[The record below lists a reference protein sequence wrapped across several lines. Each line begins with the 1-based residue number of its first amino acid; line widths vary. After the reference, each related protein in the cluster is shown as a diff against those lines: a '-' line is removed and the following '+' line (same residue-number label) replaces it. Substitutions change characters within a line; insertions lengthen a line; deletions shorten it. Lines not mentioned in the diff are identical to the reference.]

1 MRKFTL
7 SLLFAA
13 LALSLFAGERFPD
26 GAPID
31 KWFAKSRKVNIADLG
46 ERYVITDYGVVD
58 DSTKVQTALLQA
70 VIDRAAERGGGVVVV
85 PKGVYQSGALFF
97 KPNTHLHIE
106 QGGKL
111 KGSDDIADFPI
122 LDTRI
127 EGRSVKY
134 FAALVNADNADGFT
148 ISGDGIIDGNGLR
161 YWRAFW
167 LRREWNP
174 QCTNMDEQRP
184 RLVYVSNSCDVQI
197 EDVTLQNSPFWTC
210 HLYRCER
217 VKILDA
223 TIIAPFEPVKAPSS
237 DAIDIDVCRDVLVKG
252 CYMSVNDDA
261 IALKGGKGPY
271 ADKAPENGSNER
283 IIIEDCTF
291 GRCHSCLTCGS
302 ESIHNRNVLM
312 RRIKIDR
319 ADRLLWLKMRPDTPQ
334 NYEYITVEHITGN
347 VASFL
352 YIHPWTQF
360 FDLQGRED
368 MPMSY
373 GRNITMRD
381 CDVDCKTFFNVRRAD
396 DQYCLEDFRFE
407 NLKILSERV
416 ECDRSQVDGFE
427 WENVDVIKVS
437 NNL

>member
-1 MRKFTL
+1 MRKFIL
-7 SLLFAA
+7 ISLFVALASTLFAE
-13 LALSLFAGERFPD
+13 ERFPD
-26 GAPID
+26 GTPIND
-31 KWFAKSRKVNIADLG
+31 WFTMNNKVDVANLG
-46 ERYVITDYGVVD
+46 ERFVITDYGVVN
-58 DSTKVQTALLQA
+58 DSIIVQTALLQA
-70 VIDRAAERGGGVVVV
+70 VIDRAAVNGGVVVI
-85 PKGVYQSGALFF
+85 PEGVYLSGALFF
-97 KPNTHLHIE
+97 KPKTHLLVE
-106 QGGKL
+106 QGGRL
-111 KGSDDIADFPI
+111 KGSDDIADYPI

-134 FAALVNADNADGFT
+134 FAALINADNADGFT
-148 ISGDGIIDGNGLR
+148 ISGKGTIDGNGMR
-161 YWRAFW
+161 FWRAFW
-167 LRREWNP
+167 LRREWNL

-184 RLVYVSNSCDVQI
+184 RLVYVSNSRDVQI
-197 EDVTLQNSPFWTC
+197 EDVTMQNSPFWTC

-223 TIIAPFEPVKAPSS
+223 TIVAPFEPVKAPSS

-271 ADKAPENGSNER
+271 ADMAPENGGNEH
-283 IIIEDCTF
+283 ILIEDCTF

-312 RRIKIDR
+312 RRIRVDK

-347 VASFL
+347 VESFL

-360 FDLQGRED
+360 FDLMGRED

-373 GRNITMRD
+373 GRNITMRE
-381 CDVDCKTFFNVRRAD
+381 CDIDCKVFFNVKRAD
-396 DQYCLEDFRFE
+396 DQYRLADFRFE
-407 NLKILSERV
+407 HLKIRADRV
-416 ECDRSQVDGFE
+416 ECDRMQVDGFV
-427 WENVDVIKVS
+427 WEDVEVVKVS
-437 NNL
+437 DDL